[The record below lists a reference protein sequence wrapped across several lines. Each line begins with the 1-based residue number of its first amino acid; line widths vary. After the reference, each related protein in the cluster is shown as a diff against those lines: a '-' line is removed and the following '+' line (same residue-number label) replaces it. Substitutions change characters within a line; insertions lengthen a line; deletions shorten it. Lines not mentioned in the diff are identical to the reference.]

1 MLDPSPACARRRVTH
16 NRAAMTIERD
26 FSPAERALSQG
37 NSAGLAA
44 ALRALVPSE
53 SPSPATDQLVS
64 YALAKYP
71 MVRPSLSGTDA
82 VFLDMIDVTKRI
94 LAGQNADAAA
104 PSHLHID
111 VDLDFIGDVRGP
123 DYWSIPQILS
133 FLLLGQIKPTRRAAV
148 VGTMRDDGIYALEW
162 IAYYRALGFERIFI
176 YTNDNADRSDELL
189 RLLAAQNVITLIE
202 SETSRKVAPEVKAY
216 EHSVQ
221 LLPEL
226 RDYQWV
232 LYADSDEFLAP
243 AASFDNS
250 IMAVLAALDRQ
261 FAERLPSAVCYPWL
275 WFISDM
281 VYNRS
286 TGLMIERFQHAR
298 PHWIT
303 KALVRLQDIISMRH
317 EHFPDVKPGGFLVNS
332 AFELVPYD
340 VRTVWAERSPN
351 YRGGRM
357 NHYWPKSFEEFAIK
371 KGRGQTLDLEENLYD
386 RPFEL
391 FFQWNGYKSP
401 DNSYPIDPTLLA
413 RVKRHVRDLRSLGG
427 VAELVD
433 EIDRQFPALL
443 RRYYSGGPQL
453 RSLYRQHK
461 AVPTEM

>member
-1 MLDPSPACARRRVTH
+1 
-16 NRAAMTIERD
+16 MTIERD
-26 FSPAERALSQG
+26 ISAAELALAQG
-37 NSAGLAA
+37 NSAALAA
-44 ALRALVPSE
+44 ALRDLVPGE
-53 SPSPATDQLVS
+53 PLSPVTDQLAS

-71 MVRPSLSGTDA
+71 TMRPSLSGRDA
-82 VFLDMIDVTKRI
+82 VFLDMIDITKRV
-94 LAGQNADAAA
+94 LAGQKADRAEQN
-104 PSHLHID
+104 HIHID

-123 DYWSIPQILS
+123 DFWSLPQILNL
-133 FLLLGQIKPTRRAAV
+133 LLLGQIKPTRRAAV

-176 YTNDNADRSDELL
+176 YTNDNVDRSDELL
-189 RLLAAQNVITLIE
+189 RLLAAHDVITLIE
-202 SETSRKVAPEVKAY
+202 SNTSRKVAPEVKAY

-226 RDYQWV
+226 RHYQWV

-243 AASFDNS
+243 AAQYDNS
-250 IMAVLAALDRQ
+250 IMAVLAALDAQ
-261 FAERLPSAVCYPWL
+261 FGQKLPSAVCYPWL

-281 VYNRS
+281 VYNRGD
-286 TGLMIERFQHAR
+286 GLMIERFQHAR

-303 KALVRLQDIISMRH
+303 KALVRLQDIVSMRH

-332 AFELVPYD
+332 AFDLVPYD

-351 YRGGRM
+351 YQGGRM

-401 DNSYPIDPTLLA
+401 TNSYPIDPTFLG
-413 RVKRHVRDLRSLGG
+413 RIKRHVRDLRLLAGI
-427 VAELVD
+427 ADLAD

-461 AVPTEM
+461 TVPTEM